1 MFSRLIQWLKGVID
15 RMFNRSQMQQITG
28 QKIAITNTMLNRMD
42 LWDRMLKGQAPW
54 IDESKG
60 ITSLHLESAICREFA
75 NVALSEMDTSL
86 PDEQLNTVY
95 QNAVHSMNGEFQN
108 ALGLGSFAMK
118 PLGNTGKYEFIPA
131 DRIIPLEYDSQ
142 KRLSRCAFVQVKM
155 TDDTTAYY
163 RVELHELVN
172 NQLHIANR
180 AFKGSISSIGSQISL
195 TDVQEWADLPE
206 DVTYPGMAR
215 MDFGYY
221 RNPVPNRVDGSDNP
235 VSIFED
241 AVEQIKAAD
250 KQFGRVDW
258 EYESGERMVFG
269 DYTIF
274 QKGGK
279 QQNRQGYRWEA
290 PTGKERMFVGMDI
303 DGDSTEPIKDHS
315 PALRD
320 TNYIAG
326 LNEYK
331 RQVEFNV
338 CLAYGDMSKNEAVEK
353 TATEIAASKN
363 RKYNMVTAIQSNLET
378 CLMDFAYALAFYMAK
393 YSDDIG
399 FECTFHD
406 SIKTDEETER
416 AQDRMDLAAGL
427 LSKVDYRM
435 KWYGEDE
442 KTARAKIAEIQSE
455 QPEEPLS

>member
-1 MFSRLIQWLKGVID
+1 
-15 RMFNRSQMQQITG
+15 MFNKEQMQQVTG
-28 QKIAITNTMLNRMD
+28 QQIAITSMMLSRMD
-42 LWDRMLKGQAPW
+42 LWSNMLKGKAPW
-54 IDESKG
+54 IDEYKG

-75 NVALSEMDTSL
+75 NVSLSEMETSVK
-86 PDEQLNTVY
+86 DAQLNEVY
-95 QNAVHSMNGEFQN
+95 QRAVHAMNSDFQD

-118 PLGNTGKYEFIPA
+118 PLGSTGLFEFIPA
-131 DRIIPLEYDSQ
+131 DRIIPLEYNSEKQ
-142 KRLSRCAFVQVKM
+142 LTRCAFVQIK
-155 TDDTTAYY
+155 TIDDSNVYY
-163 RVELHELVN
+163 RIELHELVN
-172 NQLHIANR
+172 GRLHVGNR
-180 AFKGSISSIGSQISL
+180 AFKGNTASIGSPISL
-195 TDVQEWADLPE
+195 ADVPEWANLLE
-206 DVTYPGMAR
+206 DVEYPGMDR
-215 MDFGYY
+215 IDFGYY
-221 RNPVPNRVDGSDNP
+221 RNPIPNRIDGTETP

-241 AVEQIKAAD
+241 AIDQIKAAD

-269 DYTIF
+269 DYMIF
-274 QKGGK
+274 QKTGSNQGK
-279 QQNRQGYRWEA
+279 QGYKWKA
-290 PTGKERMFVGMDI
+290 PAGKERMFVGMDI
-303 DGDSTEPIKDHS
+303 DGDSTDPIKDHS

-320 TNYIAG
+320 ANYITG

-331 RQVEFNV
+331 RQIEFNT
-338 CLAYGDMSKNEAVEK
+338 CLAYGDLSKNEAVEK

-378 CLMDFAYALAFYMAK
+378 CLMGFAYALAFYMAK
-393 YSDDIG
+393 YSNDIG

-427 LSKVDYRM
+427 MSKVDYRM

-442 KTARAKIAEIQSE
+442 KTARAKIADINAE